1 MGYVPFTLVPE
12 IRFAFEKIK
21 FCISSLTFTY
31 LNITMS
37 NMAQN
42 NDPMVDSDAERQ
54 LLETALQTEDTD
66 IEDETTEQLMNI
78 CSRETGGE
86 IQSKKKLNTADTEE
100 FLDSQMTNFDEL
112 EIKKSL
118 STITA
123 ENLAMSTEDLPNG
136 QQIVDTSVGDEE
148 KLSLQTQLQ
157 DVSKNLNTEFF
168 QGNK

>member
-1 MGYVPFTLVPE
+1 
-12 IRFAFEKIK
+12 
-21 FCISSLTFTY
+21 
-31 LNITMS
+31 
-37 NMAQN
+37 MAEN
-42 NDPMVDSDAERQ
+42 NEAMIDSDAERQ
-54 LLETALQTEDTD
+54 LLDTALQAEDTD
-66 IEDETTEQLMNI
+66 IEDETSEQLMNI
-78 CSRETGGE
+78 CSRGTGGE

-100 FLDSQMTNFDEL
+100 FLDTQMTNCDEV

-118 STITA
+118 STMTA
-123 ENLAMSTEDLPNG
+123 ENFSMSTEDLPNG

>member
-1 MGYVPFTLVPE
+1 
-12 IRFAFEKIK
+12 
-21 FCISSLTFTY
+21 
-31 LNITMS
+31 
-37 NMAQN
+37 MAQN
-42 NDPMVDSDAERQ
+42 NEPMIDSDAERQ
-54 LLETALQTEDTD
+54 LLDTALQAEDTD
-66 IEDETTEQLMNI
+66 IEDETSEQLMNI
-78 CSRETGGE
+78 CSRGTGGE
-86 IQSKKKLNTADTEE
+86 IQTKKKLNTADTEE

-123 ENLAMSTEDLPNG
+123 ENFSMSTEDLPNG

>member
-1 MGYVPFTLVPE
+1 
-12 IRFAFEKIK
+12 
-21 FCISSLTFTY
+21 
-31 LNITMS
+31 
-37 NMAQN
+37 MAQN
-42 NDPMVDSDAERQ
+42 NEPMIDSDAERQ
-54 LLETALQTEDTD
+54 LLETALQAEDTD
-66 IEDETTEQLMNI
+66 IEDETSEQLMNI
-78 CSRETGGE
+78 CSRGTGGE
-86 IQSKKKLNTADTEE
+86 IQSKKKVNTADPEE

>member
-1 MGYVPFTLVPE
+1 
-12 IRFAFEKIK
+12 
-21 FCISSLTFTY
+21 
-31 LNITMS
+31 
-37 NMAQN
+37 MAQN
-42 NDPMVDSDAERQ
+42 NEAMIDSDAERQ
-54 LLETALQTEDTD
+54 LLDTALQAEDTD
-66 IEDETTEQLMNI
+66 IEDETSEQLMNI
-78 CSRETGGE
+78 CSRGTGGE

-123 ENLAMSTEDLPNG
+123 ENFSMSTEDLPNG

>member
-1 MGYVPFTLVPE
+1 
-12 IRFAFEKIK
+12 
-21 FCISSLTFTY
+21 
-31 LNITMS
+31 
-37 NMAQN
+37 MAEN
-42 NDPMVDSDAERQ
+42 NEAMIDSDAERQ
-54 LLETALQTEDTD
+54 LLDTALQAEDTD
-66 IEDETTEQLMNI
+66 IEDETSEQLMNI
-78 CSRETGGE
+78 CSRGTGGE
-86 IQSKKKLNTADTEE
+86 IQTKKKLNTADTEE

-123 ENLAMSTEDLPNG
+123 ENFSMSTEDLPNG